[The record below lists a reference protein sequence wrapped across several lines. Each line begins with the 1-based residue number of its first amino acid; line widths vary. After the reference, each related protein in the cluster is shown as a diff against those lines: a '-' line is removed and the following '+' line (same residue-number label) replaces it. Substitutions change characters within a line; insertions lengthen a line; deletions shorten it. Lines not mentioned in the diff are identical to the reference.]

1 MTRRMLAAA
10 VLLLLVGAAHAD
22 RLVLRDGRS
31 FTGTVTVRKDT
42 VLVDMSYGTLEFSR
56 DQVAHIDFA
65 DTPEAEL
72 AGMLA
77 DADPSD
83 ATELFQVAVW
93 AEQNDLSRQAED
105 LYQQV
110 LQLDSDHVGARRSLG
125 YVRADGKWRPVDQAL
140 ELARGKLEAGK
151 AASLLKDLLPKL
163 AAASADDEQRR
174 EIQRLTAHARVRSG
188 RFSEAKEAFE
198 QLSAD
203 AQPPRAARYAAIAD
217 LLANNEDGMYV
228 LTETYPP
235 QAGLLGNPGGVLTPG
250 PASLS
255 DPLVLAAAL
264 RDRAIEEIRRGRE
277 LMNEGRR
284 LAASDSE
291 KAQRRWLQASQA
303 FDRADAMVEDIA
315 RSHRVELARQ
325 RITQLRRDVD
335 STAQQFDQTLESLGQ
350 EDLNARQYHSLLRGM
365 IRRLDNVSQDLRE
378 IIRLT
383 EPYPHELVLEAQWA
397 QGDLEKVK
405 SMRRTLTNELN
416 GEK

>member
-10 VLLLLVGAAHAD
+10 VLLILVGAASAD
-22 RLVLRDGRS
+22 RLVLRDGRR

-42 VLVDMSYGTLEFSR
+42 VLVEMSYGTLEFSR

-65 DTPEAEL
+65 DTPEAKL
-72 AGMLA
+72 AGLLA

-83 ATELFQVAVW
+83 AGELFEVAVW
-93 AEQNDLSRQAED
+93 AEKNDLSRQAEE
-105 LYQQV
+105 LYQQI

-125 YVRADGKWRPVDQAL
+125 YVHADGKWRTVDEAL

-151 AASLLKDLLPKL
+151 AASLLEDLLPKL
-163 AAASADDEQRR
+163 RAASADDEQRR
-174 EIQRLTAHARVRSG
+174 ETQRLTAHARLRSG
-188 RFSEAKEAFE
+188 RFSAAMEAFE
-198 QLSAD
+198 QLSAEVK
-203 AQPPRAARYAAIAD
+203 PPRSARYAAIAE
-217 LLANNEDGMYV
+217 LLSNNQDGMYV

-264 RDRAIEEIRRGRE
+264 RDQAIEEIRQGRE

-284 LAASDSE
+284 LSESDSE
-291 KAQRRWLQASQA
+291 KAQARWVQASRA

-335 STAQQFDQTLESLGQ
+335 STAKQFDQTLESLGQ
-350 EDLNARQYHSLLRGM
+350 ENLSSRQYHSLLRSM
-365 IRRLDNVSQDLRE
+365 IHRLDNVSQNLRE

-397 QGDLEKVK
+397 QGDLDRVK